1 MTRVALYARYSSDN
15 QREASIEDQL
25 RLCRIYA
32 EKQGW
37 TIVGSYHDKAV
48 SGASLIRAGIQGL
61 LVDAL
66 DGRFDIV
73 LSEALDRISRDQED
87 VAGIFKRMAFATV
100 KIVTLSEGEITHLHV
115 GLKGTMNALFLKDLA
130 DKTRRGLRGRVE
142 AGRSGGG
149 ICYGYAVVKQT
160 DSAGEPV
167 CGGRRIIAEEAD
179 IVRRIFREF
188 ASGLS
193 PRRIA
198 FALNKDGIPGPDGAA
213 WGDTTIRGHVSRGTG
228 ILNNELYAGRIV
240 WNRQR
245 YLKDPSTG
253 RRVSR
258 PNPPS
263 EWITVNVADL
273 RIVDDDLWQ
282 AARRHQSAMAKVF
295 EATTQGVR
303 TARAKA
309 RSGLRRPNYLLSG
322 LLICGCCNG
331 KYGLVVGDR
340 YGCLNRH
347 RRNTCDNG
355 RTIRR
360 AVIEERA
367 LTGLKDKLVSA
378 DAVAE
383 AVRAYHEALNR
394 EKQDQRAQSSADR
407 QMLVKVERTIK
418 SIITA
423 IEDGMYQPSMKA
435 RMDDLERQKSE
446 IMARIAVETPPLPDV
461 NPNIAEIYRHKVQH
475 LSAALADPKTTQEAT
490 MAMRSLIG
498 EIVLMPGDKRGE
510 VHATLRGELMS
521 ILDFAAGQPE
531 KRTNVPRVITAVA
544 SSPRNELDIMVISG
558 GRRTWTC
565 PALGA
570 ATQTCV
576 CLGRTRCLVDCGL
589 LAAPG
594 QAV

>member
-1 MTRVALYARYSSDN
+1 MIDTTA
-15 QREASIEDQL
+15 
-25 RLCRIYA
+25 
-32 EKQGW
+32 
-37 TIVGSYHDKAV
+37 
-48 SGASLIRAGIQGL
+48 
-61 LVDAL
+61 
-66 DGRFDIV
+66 GRFDIV
-73 LSEALDRISRDQED
+73 LSEALDRLSRDQED
-87 VAGIFKRMAFATV
+87 VAGIFKRMAFASV

-142 AGRSGGG
+142 AGKSGGG
-149 ICYGYAVVKQT
+149 LCYGYDVVKQV

-167 CGGRRIIAEEAD
+167 CGGRRIVPEAAD

-188 ASGLS
+188 ISGVS

-198 FALNKDGIPGPDGAA
+198 FGLNKDSVPGPEGSA

-245 YLKDPSTG
+245 YIKDPSSG
-253 RRVSR
+253 RRVSW
-258 PNPPS
+258 PNPPH
-263 EWITVNVADL
+263 EWVTVDVPEL

-282 AARRHQSAMAKVF
+282 GASRHQAALAPVF
-295 EATTQGVR
+295 EATTNGVR
-303 TARAKA
+303 DTRANA
-309 RSGLRRPNYLLSG
+309 RSGLRRPSYMLSG
-322 LLICGCCNG
+322 LLICGCCGG

-347 RRNTCDNG
+347 RRNMCENR

-360 AVIEERA
+360 AVIEDRA

-407 QMLVKVERTIK
+407 HVLLKIERTIK

-435 RMDDLERQKSE
+435 RMDDLERQKAE
-446 IMARIAVETPPLPDV
+446 IVARIAVETPPLPDV
-461 NPNIAEIYRHKVQH
+461 NPNIAEIYLQKVQQ
-475 LSAALADPKTTQEAT
+475 LSAALADPATAQEAT
-490 MAMRSLIG
+490 SAIRSLIG
-498 EIVLMPGDKRGE
+498 EIVLTPGDKRGE
-510 VHATLRGELMS
+510 VHATLRGELMR
-521 ILDFAAGQPE
+521 ILDFAAGRNE
-531 KRTNVPRVITAVA
+531 KRANVPRVITAMA
-544 SSPRNELDIMVISG
+544 SSPRNQHYSPTLTHGTI
-558 GRRTWTC
+558 
-565 PALGA
+565 
-570 ATQTCV
+570 
-576 CLGRTRCLVDCGL
+576 
-589 LAAPG
+589 
-594 QAV
+594 